1 MSQVQILPG
10 EPKKSE
16 DLKGRRISF
25 ILQVRNEPTPLRKN
39 SRSTTIVVLFG
50 LLTAKY
56 DGEAEKRQRCCVFSI
71 LARTLF
77 EARVAGSKK

>member
-16 DLKGRRISF
+16 TIRSSDF
-25 ILQVRNEPTPLRKN
+25 FYFQVRNEPTPLRKK

-56 DGEAEKRQRCCVFSI
+56 DGEAEKRVLWTVFSI